1 MKANDLIKFLL
12 KVEEQLKPHGRTL
25 KDVDVNYRMSDDSDV
40 EEIDWAGVD
49 LYDAEANQ
57 IIESIILMGKY

>member
-12 KVEEQLKPHGRTL
+12 KVEEELKPYGRTL

-40 EEIDWAGVD
+40 EEIDWVGVD

>member
-12 KVEEQLKPHGRTL
+12 KVEEELKPYGRTL

>member
-1 MKANDLIKFLL
+1 MKANDLIKFLH
-12 KVEEQLKPHGRTL
+12 KVEEELKPYGRTL

>member
-1 MKANDLIKFLL
+1 MKANQLLEFLL
-12 KVEEQLKPHGRTL
+12 KVEEMLKPYGRTL

-40 EEIDWAGVD
+40 EEIDWAGAD
-49 LYDAEANQ
+49 LFDAETNQ